1 MSDTRW
7 PCVLSEASA
16 KRRQRYTGM
25 DSRRVILPETLRVN
39 AKVVPDRFVP
49 TIFRQ
54 YGGELG
60 VFHKSA
66 EVYGSSGKF
75 LAVFVAA
82 KV

>member
-1 MSDTRW
+1 
-7 PCVLSEASA
+7 
-16 KRRQRYTGM
+16 M
-25 DSRRVILPETLRVN
+25 DSRRVILPETLRFN
-39 AKVVPDRFVP
+39 AKVVPGRFVP
-49 TIFRQ
+49 VLFSH

-60 VFHKSA
+60 IFHKSA